1 MVLGRSLIAEA
12 RRLRRGA
19 FSAEEIQGKLGRSLN
34 RALKTAACLKPLLVP
49 VLSAESHDRQ
59 TLDPLVDLVVAECRL
74 VFFEALAPQPDHD
87 ILTVPL
93 CSRPLASPIEP
104 HSAIRDSI
112 LLQRRF

>member
-74 VFFEALAPQPDHD
+74 VFL
-87 ILTVPL
+87 
-93 CSRPLASPIEP
+93 RPWLRSQTTTSLRCLYARV
-104 HSAIRDSI
+104 H
-112 LLQRRF
+112 